1 MTTPLI
7 IEDLNN
13 NMFAVQTLVQ
23 EKEVLNNEKEIEFLL
38 IENDETDKFIE
49 DIQTGYKAHFR
60 NNIYWIYNP
69 VYEVVDDK
77 VFVQCKAIH
86 EFFPYFNGFYTQ
98 ETWKDQSMTPAD
110 SILPLFDGKRFT
122 VNMQSSLYA
131 AVMNNERNVTY
142 TERIMY
148 ALGRHDAEYQ
158 IDGTNFN
165 IKHRL
170 GSYRDDIILHPDIN
184 ITDIKKEVE
193 SEGLSTWGKGF
204 WQKKKDDE
212 GSETEEYEKSTT
224 AVHPLLSSIYGTEAK
239 EGKAIYNDSVK
250 HESTMKE
257 LIIAALDETFT
268 LKYTMS
274 IKEYDDTELFRSI
287 QLGDT
292 LNAVIEKLDAD
303 IDLRVLEINRD
314 WLNEEMKDMTIT
326 IGNGGAKAEYSS
338 TSVEVLLEDV
348 MLGKRSL
355 PPSAYDE
362 GVRRATALINGDLNG
377 NFQYMPDGV
386 YGQDP
391 DNPNHRTRYSIAGI
405 AYMTDGRQWNQ
416 ALTFRGLTAS
426 AIYTGT
432 LRADLIEIL
441 GADGN
446 YRATGG
452 VSTWTNPNDSD
463 KFVRVDPQ
471 GLHINKGAFTLTGFD
486 GREIFYNGNMRGGRV
501 ANILPFVSGGYLG
514 RDSSAKII
522 FNGMNWEWTG
532 EDGYQRVHYIDDQYR
547 GRFMDFRVAVG
558 LAWDTPAASSYIQVN
573 ITLFDGT
580 IVGTGRFFVHKDEVN
595 LRWETVR
602 VDLQAVYG
610 VVPDYRTIGLY
621 AGVEIT
627 VNKSAKG
634 LFRINRGEFND

>member
-7 IEDLNN
+7 IEDLND

-165 IKHRL
+165 IKHRM
-170 GSYRDDIILHPDIN
+170 GNYRDDIILHPDIN

-250 HESTMKE
+250 HEDTMKE
-257 LIIAALDETFT
+257 LIIAALDETFI

-274 IKEYDDTELFRSI
+274 IKEYDNPELFRSI

-338 TSVEVLLEDV
+338 TSVDVLLEDV
-348 MLGKRSL
+348 MLGKRPL

-391 DNPNHRTRYSIAGI
+391 DNPNHRTRYSISGI
-405 AYMTDGRQWNQ
+405 AYMTDGRQWNN
-416 ALTFRGLTAS
+416 ALTFQGLTAS

-441 GADGN
+441 GANGN

-452 VSTWTNPNDSD
+452 VSTWTNPNDSN

-486 GREIFYNGNMRGGRV
+486 EREFFRDGLMRGEPI
-501 ANILPFVSGGYLG
+501 ANIQVFNTTYDGVNTFKDNEEYSSMFVIRDIYKGRYLDISGVTRLVGTYESDECQLDI
-514 RDSSAKII
+514 RI
-522 FNGMNWEWTG
+522 T
-532 EDGYQRVHYIDDQYR
+532 
-547 GRFMDFRVAVG
+547 AVG
-558 LAWDTPAASSYIQVN
+558 AGHDE
-573 ITLFDGT
+573 LFLQRET
-580 IVGTGRFFVHKDEVN
+580 INGSADPEDYSFRFR
-595 LRWETVR
+595 L
-602 VDLQAVYG
+602 DLQQLYG
-610 VVPDYRTIGLY
+610 VVPDYRYFQFYVQTKL
-621 AGVEIT
+621 
-627 VNKSAKG
+627 VNSQERHIAS
-634 LFRINRGEFND
+634 FRVNRGRFFG

>member
-7 IEDLNN
+7 IEDLNS

-86 EFFPYFNGFYTQ
+86 EFFTYFNGFYTQ

-110 SILPLFDGKRFT
+110 SIFPLFDGKRFT

-148 ALGRHDAEYQ
+148 ALGRHDGEYQ

-165 IKHRL
+165 IKHRI
-170 GSYRDDIILHPDIN
+170 GNYRDDIILHPDIN

-224 AVHPLLSSIYGTEAK
+224 AVHPFLSSIYGTEAK

-338 TSVEVLLEDV
+338 TSVDVLLEDV
-348 MLGKRSL
+348 MLGKRPL

-391 DNPNHRTRYSIAGI
+391 DNPNHRTRYSISGI
-405 AYMTDGRQWNQ
+405 AYMTDGRQWNN
-416 ALTFRGLTAS
+416 ALTFQGLTAS

-441 GADGN
+441 GANGN

-452 VSTWTNPNDSD
+452 VSTWTDPNNPD
-463 KFVRVDPQ
+463 KFTSISPAQTYHKQ
-471 GLHINKGAFTLTGFD
+471 GHVLIETVTGRRSIID
-486 GREIFYNGNMRGGRV
+486 GMLNRSSTMTRREPGFLDAEV
-501 ANILPFVSGGYLG
+501 TA
-514 RDSSAKII
+514 
-522 FNGMNWEWTG
+522 
-532 EDGYQRVHYIDDQYR
+532 DGSWFRTTSTQYVTVHLEHFIHEAR
-547 GRFMDFRVAVG
+547 WLFVAVG
-558 LAWDTPAASSYIQVN
+558 LNSWGYDDVVDARMETADGKTSNYF
-573 ITLFDGT
+573 TTEGLGDGT
-580 IVGTGRFFVHKDEVN
+580 HYGWLRIDLGEPLDRPTTGSVRIKMKSRQGNQVRLHIGNRFLTDFPDN
-595 LRWETVR
+595 L
-602 VDLQAVYG
+602 
-610 VVPDYRTIGLY
+610 
-621 AGVEIT
+621 
-627 VNKSAKG
+627 
-634 LFRINRGEFND
+634 

>member
-7 IEDLNN
+7 IEDLKG

-49 DIQTGYKAHFR
+49 EIQTGYKAHFR

-77 VFVQCKAIH
+77 VFVQCKAVH

-131 AVMNNERNVTY
+131 AVMNHERNVTY

-148 ALGRHDAEYQ
+148 ALGRHDGEYQ

-165 IKHRL
+165 IKHRI
-170 GSYRDDIILHPDIN
+170 GTYRDDIILHPDIN

-250 HESTMKE
+250 HEETMKE
-257 LIIAALDETFT
+257 LIVASLDETFV

-274 IKEYDDTELFRSI
+274 IKEYDDPEKFRSI

-303 IDLRVLEINRD
+303 IDLRVLEITRD
-314 WLNEEMKDMTIT
+314 WLNEDMKDMTIT
-326 IGNGGAKAEYSS
+326 IGNGGSKAQYSN
-338 TSVEVLLEDV
+338 TSVDVLLEDV
-348 MLGKRSL
+348 MLGKRPL

-391 DNPNHRTRYSIAGI
+391 DNPNHRTRYSIAGL
-405 AYMTDGRQWNQ
+405 AYMTDGRQWNN
-416 ALTFRGLTAS
+416 ALTYRGLTAS

-441 GADGN
+441 GAEGN

-452 VSTWTNPNDSD
+452 VSTWTNPNDSN

-471 GLHINKGAFTLTGFD
+471 GLHINKGAFNLTGFD
-486 GREIFYNGNMRGGRV
+486 EREFIVDGIMRGEQV
-501 ANILPFVSGGYLG
+501 ANIQRFNLESMVPYNG
-514 RDSSAKII
+514 RDMLISS
-522 FNGMNWEWTG
+522 
-532 EDGYQRVHYIDDQYR
+532 EDYHPCYVI
-547 GRFMDFRVAVG
+547 
-558 LAWDTPAASSYIQVN
+558 WDTFKGRYLDLTGTARLGSTGASEWRYVDIEITEVGSNKLVATLRKQAHKTTDPGVYSWDLRIDIQE
-573 ITLFDGT
+573 FFGT
-580 IVGTGRFFVHKDEVN
+580 
-595 LRWETVR
+595 
-602 VDLQAVYG
+602 
-610 VVPDYRTIGLY
+610 VVDYRRIFFY
-621 AGVEIT
+621 
-627 VNKSAKG
+627 VN
-634 LFRINRGEFND
+634 FRIVNPYDSNTAHMRLNQGGFYG